1 MNKPTYRR
9 IRMMN
14 EIANTA
20 ENAFMPKAT
29 PMRNYRY
36 NPDSFI
42 GIMRLSD
49 DLNSLYFH
57 YERYAQE
64 KTQPNRFALERCGED
79 LFFTL
84 KHSKLE
90 GTITCDTAD
99 EILAYAEELIY
110 G

>member
-1 MNKPTYRR
+1 
-9 IRMMN
+9 MN
-14 EIANTA
+14 EATNKIEYANMA
-20 ENAFMPKAT
+20 K

-36 NPDSFI
+36 SPDNFI

-57 YERYAQE
+57 HERYARE
-64 KTQPNRFALERCGED
+64 RTQRNRFALERCGED

-90 GTITCDTAD
+90 GSLTCVIAD
-99 EILAYAEELIY
+99 EIMAYAEELIY

>member
-1 MNKPTYRR
+1 
-9 IRMMN
+9 MMN
-14 EIANTA
+14 EIANTV
-20 ENAFMPKAT
+20 ENANVAASI
-29 PMRNYRY
+29 RNYKY
-36 NPDSFI
+36 NPDCFI

-57 YERYAQE
+57 YEKYAE
-64 KTQPNRFALERCGED
+64 ERTKPNRFALERCGED

-90 GTITCDTAD
+90 GTLTCIVAD
-99 EILAYAEELIY
+99 EIMAYAEQLIY

>member
-1 MNKPTYRR
+1 
-9 IRMMN
+9 MMN
-14 EIANTA
+14 EAINTIEYA
-20 ENAFMPKAT
+20 DVAKS
-29 PMRNYRY
+29 MRNYRY

-57 YERYAQE
+57 YERYSQE
-64 KTQPNRFALERCGED
+64 RTQRNRFALERCGED

-84 KHSKLE
+84 KHRKLE
-90 GTITCDTAD
+90 GALTCIIAD
-99 EILAYAEELIY
+99 EIMAYAEELIY